1 MLFFNMKKTIL
12 FGSVVLIL
20 LSACETTRLVP
31 YSDDVYAS
39 PAKDKKMAQLA
50 LEAKAKKEAEDK
62 KREEEAIAA
71 QKAKDDAN
79 PYYKDPAYNGDDYYD
94 YAYAS
99 RIRRFDSPLN
109 GAGYY
114 DNYYTNSYYYNNSN
128 PYNYGLSIYSSYNW
142 CNPNYP
148 YSGTSLGLSYGYPY
162 NNFGYN
168 SYYNGYNNG
177 YYNGYYGQAYNPYGY
192 YPGYYNP
199 YGYNSYSNNGFFNN
213 GYFHNQWGYL
223 NSYDVNSQYSKMVY
237 AVRGSNGGGNSGRMT
252 TAGMAV
258 PKELEGNDRVAFFE
272 SIVQKQENTPRFTE
286 VIKPVRTDPG
296 KSTSLG
302 NESFPVKGNGNN
314 ANTPTGSNTI
324 NSGSGNTNSGRW
336 NSSPQ
341 NVNTGVINS
350 GSTSTNTGTRTN
362 NRSGRISGETNQSQE
377 NNGSNNAAR
386 PGGISSPGS
395 SPSSSPS
402 STPRGNGSGGSG
414 SRPR

>member
-1 MLFFNMKKTIL
+1 MKKTIL
-12 FGSVVLIL
+12 FGSAVLL
-20 LSACETTRLVP
+20 FLTACETTRFVP
-31 YSDDVYAS
+31 YSDDVYAT
-39 PAKDKKMAQLA
+39 PVKDKKMAQLA
-50 LEAKAKKEAEDK
+50 LEAKAKKDAEDK

-79 PYYKDPAYNGDDYYD
+79 PYYKDPSYNGDDYYD

-99 RIRRFDSPLN
+99 RLRRFDSPLS

-114 DNYYTNSYYYNNSN
+114 DNYYTNSYYYNNAN
-128 PYNYGLSIYSSYNW
+128 PYNYGLSIYSTYNW
-142 CNPNYP
+142 MNPYYANN
-148 YSGTSLGLSYGYPY
+148 GMSLGLSYGYPY

-192 YPGYYNP
+192 YPSYYNP
-199 YGYNSYSNNGFFNN
+199 YGYSSNYSNGFFHN

-223 NSYDVNSQYSKMVY
+223 NSYDVNSQYSKMIY
-237 AVRGSNGGGNSGRMT
+237 AARGSNGGGNSGRMT

-258 PKELEGNDRVAFFE
+258 PKELEGNARTAFFE
-272 SIVQKQENTPRFTE
+272 SVVKQQESTPRFTE
-286 VIKPVRTDPG
+286 VVKPVRTDQG
-296 KSTSLG
+296 KATSLG
-302 NESFPVKGNGNN
+302 NESIPVKGNSNNTYTSPGYNNVNSSGNN
-314 ANTPTGSNTI
+314 ANS
-324 NSGSGNTNSGRW
+324 NSGRW

-341 NVNTGVINS
+341 NVNTAEINS
-350 GSTSTNTGTRTN
+350 GTNTGTSTGTGTRSN

-402 STPRGNGSGGSG
+402 SNPRGNGGGNSG

>member
-1 MLFFNMKKTIL
+1 MKNSIL
-12 FGSVVLIL
+12 FGSAVLL
-20 LSACETTRLVP
+20 FLSACETSRLVP
-31 YSDDVYAS
+31 YSDDVYAT
-39 PAKDKKMAQLA
+39 PVKDKRMAQLA
-50 LEAKAKKEAEDK
+50 MEAKAKKEAEDK
-62 KREEEAIAA
+62 KKEEEAIAA

-79 PYYKDPAYNGDDYYD
+79 PYYKDPSYNGDDYYD

-148 YSGTSLGLSYGYPY
+148 YNGTSLGLSYGYPY

-192 YPGYYNP
+192 YPSYYNP
-199 YGYNSYSNNGFFNN
+199 YGYSSNFNNGFFHN

-223 NSYDVNSQYSKMVY
+223 NSYDVNSQYSKMTY
-237 AVRGSNGGGNSGRMT
+237 AARGSNGGGNSGRMT
-252 TAGMAV
+252 TAGMAI
-258 PKELEGNDRVAFFE
+258 PKELEGSARTAFFE
-272 SIVQKQENTPRFTE
+272 SVVKQQENTPRFTE
-286 VIKPVRTDPG
+286 VVKPVRTDPG
-296 KSTSLG
+296 KTTSLG
-302 NESFPVKGNGNN
+302 NESIPVNGNSN
-314 ANTPTGSNTI
+314 NTYTSPGYNNVNTSGG
-324 NSGSGNTNSGRW
+324 NSNSGRW

-341 NVNTGVINS
+341 NVNTGEMNL
-350 GSTSTNTGTRTN
+350 GNNTGTNTGTRSN
-362 NRSGRISGETNQSQE
+362 NRSGRVSGETNQSQE

-386 PGGISSPGS
+386 PGGLSSPGS

-402 STPRGNGSGGSG
+402 SSPRGNGGGGNG